1 MDDNEVYLTVIVLN
15 LTFRHKLFSDLDHHS
30 TTLNQD
36 IVNGFEGN
44 YEVMDVDGH
53 SSEGIIV
60 HYND

>member
-15 LTFRHKLFSDLDHHS
+15 LTFRHKLSSDLDHHS
-30 TTLNQD
+30 TNLNQD